1 MLYECRYCVQI
12 SPKIEGIHTQKKFIY
27 YILIYKWAKYFTQTW
42 LWHKT
47 GCHVLSSV
55 LNADT
60 KVSYFKVAWSSDF
73 IQTVLLYLISIL
85 YLFITVFGRP
95 KEELVI
101 QNTSHTLL
109 EATNIATHLTK
120 APLGKLHTCKQIA
133 ADWIWLSIKLAWWQ
147 RIKL

>member
-1 MLYECRYCVQI
+1 MNVDTVYKYH
-12 SPKIEGIHTQKKFIY
+12 PKLKESTHKKNSFITSLFINGPNILRRLGYDIKLGVMY
-27 YILIYKWAKYFTQTW
+27 YL
-42 LWHKT
+42 
-47 GCHVLSSV
+47 V